1 MNLDNKNIDTEEI
14 EDDEIDLESSD
25 DNSNNKKSFIIS
37 EDDIGKRLDTFISDK
52 LNITRSQVKN
62 YLTSIIVNNAKKK
75 LSYSLKLNDNIIIN
89 LDNIFKEKK
98 DTSNPLP
105 ENIDLDIIYEDKYLL
120 VINKPAGMSVHCSL
134 SEMSGTLVNALLYKI
149 KDFDFVGN
157 KERAGIIHR
166 LDKDTSGLIII
177 GKNANIVSSIQEQFK
192 NRSIKKIYHA
202 IVIGVLKDN
211 YLEINLP
218 IGRHHTYRKKM
229 TVRDDGK
236 EALTHIKVLKR
247 FNSHTLIEINLKTGR
262 THQIRVHSS
271 YKGFPVAGDKI
282 YSKSFNKYSGLML
295 AAKKIEFLHPIT
307 KEILD
312 FEIDYPDYF
321 KNFLYSENI

>member
-1 MNLDNKNIDTEEI
+1 
-14 EDDEIDLESSD
+14 
-25 DNSNNKKSFIIS
+25 
-37 EDDIGKRLDTFISDK
+37 
-52 LNITRSQVKN
+52 
-62 YLTSIIVNNAKKK
+62 
-75 LSYSLKLNDNIIIN
+75 
-89 LDNIFKEKK
+89 
-98 DTSNPLP
+98 
-105 ENIDLDIIYEDKYLL
+105 EDKYLL
-120 VINKPAGMSVHCSL
+120 VINKPAGMSVHCSP

-166 LDKDTSGLIII
+166 LDKDTSGLMII

-192 NRSIKKIYHA
+192 NRTIKKIYHA
-202 IVIGVLKDN
+202 IVVGVLKDN

-218 IGRHHTYRKKM
+218 IGRHHVYRKKM
-229 TVRDDGK
+229 TVREDGK

-282 YSKSFNKYSGLML
+282 YSKSFSKYSGLML
-295 AAKKIEFLHPIT
+295 VAKKIEFMHPIT
-307 KEILD
+307 KELLD

-321 KNFLYSENI
+321 TNFLYSDNI

>member
-1 MNLDNKNIDTEEI
+1 MNLENKNGIDAEEI
-14 EDDEIDLESSD
+14 EDDEIDLNNSD
-25 DNSNNKKSFIIS
+25 NKKSFIIT
-37 EDDIGKRLDTFISDK
+37 EDDIGKRLDTFISEK

-62 YLTSIIVNNAKKK
+62 YLTSIIVNGIEKK
-75 LSYSLKLNDNIIIN
+75 LSYSLRLNDNIII
-89 LDNIFKEKK
+89 DSENIFKEKT
-98 DTSNPLP
+98 DTANPIP
-105 ENIDLDIIYEDKYLL
+105 ENIDLDILYEDKYLL
-120 VINKPAGMSVHCSL
+120 VINKPAGMSVHCSP

-166 LDKDTSGLIII
+166 LDKDTSGLMII

-192 NRSIKKIYHA
+192 NRTIKKIYHA
-202 IVIGVLKDN
+202 IVVGVLKDN

-218 IGRHHTYRKKM
+218 IGRHHVYRKKM
-229 TVRDDGK
+229 TVREDGK

-247 FNSHTLIEINLKTGR
+247 FKAHTLIEINLKTGR

-282 YSKSFNKYSGLML
+282 YSKSFSKYSGLML
-295 AAKKIEFLHPIT
+295 VAKKIEFMHPIT
-307 KEILD
+307 KELLD

-321 KNFLYSENI
+321 TNFLYSDNI

>member
-1 MNLDNKNIDTEEI
+1 MNLENKNGIDAEEI
-14 EDDEIDLESSD
+14 EDDEIDLNNSD
-25 DNSNNKKSFIIS
+25 NKKSFIIT
-37 EDDIGKRLDTFISDK
+37 EDDIGKRLDTFISEK

-62 YLTSIIVNNAKKK
+62 YLTSIIVNGIEKK
-75 LSYSLKLNDNIIIN
+75 LSYSLKLNDNIII
-89 LDNIFKEKK
+89 DSENIFKEKT
-98 DTSNPLP
+98 DTANPIP
-105 ENIDLDIIYEDKYLL
+105 ENIDLDILYEDKYLL
-120 VINKPAGMSVHCSL
+120 VINKPAGMSVHCSP

-166 LDKDTSGLIII
+166 LDKDTSGLMII

-192 NRSIKKIYHA
+192 NRTIKKIYHA
-202 IVIGVLKDN
+202 IVVGVLKDN

-218 IGRHHTYRKKM
+218 IGRHHVYRKKM
-229 TVRDDGK
+229 TVREDGK

-282 YSKSFNKYSGLML
+282 YSKSFSKYSGLML
-295 AAKKIEFLHPIT
+295 VAKKIEFMHPIT
-307 KEILD
+307 KELLD

-321 KNFLYSENI
+321 TNFLYSDNI

>member
-1 MNLDNKNIDTEEI
+1 MSIEELENNNSIDTEEI
-14 EDDEIDLESSD
+14 EDDEIGLNNSD
-25 DNSNNKKSFIIS
+25 NKKSFIIT
-37 EDDIGKRLDTFISDK
+37 EDDIGKRLDTFISEK

-62 YLTSIIVNNAKKK
+62 YLTSIIVNDAEKK
-75 LSYSLKLNDNIIIN
+75 LSYSLKLNDNIII
-89 LDNIFKEKK
+89 DSYNIFKEKT
-98 DTSNPLP
+98 DTANPIP
-105 ENIDLDIIYEDKYLL
+105 ENIDLDILYEDKYLL
-120 VINKPAGMSVHCSL
+120 VINKPAGMSVHCSP

-166 LDKDTSGLIII
+166 LDKDTSGLMII

-192 NRSIKKIYHA
+192 NRTIKKIYHA
-202 IVIGVLKDN
+202 IVVGVLKDN
-211 YLEINLP
+211 YIEINLP
-218 IGRHHTYRKKM
+218 IGRHHVYRKKM
-229 TVRDDGK
+229 TVREDGK

-282 YSKSFNKYSGLML
+282 YSKSFSKYSGLML
-295 AAKKIEFLHPIT
+295 VAKKIEFMHPIT
-307 KEILD
+307 KELLD

-321 KNFLYSENI
+321 TNFLYSDNI

>member
-1 MNLDNKNIDTEEI
+1 MNLDNNNIDTEEI

-25 DNSNNKKSFIIS
+25 NNSNNKKSFIIS
-37 EDDIGKRLDTFISDK
+37 EDDIGKRLDTFVSDK

-62 YLTSIIVNNAKKK
+62 YLTSIMVNNAEKK

-89 LDNIFKEKK
+89 LDNLLKEKK

-120 VINKPAGMSVHCSL
+120 VINKPAGMSVHCSP
-134 SEMSGTLVNALLYKI
+134 SEMSGTLVNALLYQI

-321 KNFLYSENI
+321 TNFLYSQNI

>member
-1 MNLDNKNIDTEEI
+1 MSIEELENNNSIDTEEI
-14 EDDEIDLESSD
+14 EDDEIDLNNSD
-25 DNSNNKKSFIIS
+25 NKKSFIIT
-37 EDDIGKRLDTFISDK
+37 EDDIGKRLDTFISEK

-62 YLTSIIVNNAKKK
+62 YLTSIIVNDAEKK
-75 LSYSLKLNDNIIIN
+75 LSYSLKLNDNIII
-89 LDNIFKEKK
+89 DSYNIFKEKT
-98 DTSNPLP
+98 DTANPIP
-105 ENIDLDIIYEDKYLL
+105 ENIDLDILYEDKYLL
-120 VINKPAGMSVHCSL
+120 VINKPAGMSVHCSP

-166 LDKDTSGLIII
+166 LDKDTSGLMII

-192 NRSIKKIYHA
+192 NRTIKKIYHA
-202 IVIGVLKDN
+202 IVVGVLKDN
-211 YLEINLP
+211 YIEINLP
-218 IGRHHTYRKKM
+218 IGRHHVYRKKM
-229 TVRDDGK
+229 TVREDGK
-236 EALTHIKVLKR
+236 EALTHIKILKR

-282 YSKSFNKYSGLML
+282 YSKSFSKYSGLML
-295 AAKKIEFLHPIT
+295 VAKKIEFMHPIT
-307 KEILD
+307 KELLD

-321 KNFLYSENI
+321 TNFLYSDNI